1 MRSFFKIGVI
11 PEYHMFDFRQPQIV
25 QEFQIGPES
34 MLIVEFHLLVKGM
47 GNSGFLSF
55 FLKLDPGFNIYVG
68 NIKVYDFKQHGIND
82 EHWHRYRL
90 TMNKTEVQEHKKESG
105 EEFLLV
111 TIKVKLISQVIYFYT
126 HAFT

>member
-1 MRSFFKIGVI
+1 
-11 PEYHMFDFRQPQIV
+11 MFDFRQPQMV
-25 QEFQIGPES
+25 QEFQIGAES

-82 EHWHRYRL
+82 DHWHRYRL

-111 TIKVKLISQVIYFYT
+111 TIKVILISQVIYFYT
-126 HAFT
+126 HAYLGLAG